1 MRITARGATAAT
13 AAALLLGVLAAPSLG
28 RQAPLLA
35 LWIRWFYASA
45 CHQRPDRSFLLYG
58 LPLAVCAR
66 CTGIYAGAI
75 WGSLLRLRAQTVLLL
90 CGVALAVNGVDV
102 ASEMTG
108 LHGNLPWLRFALGM
122 ALGAGCGTLLAGKL
136 QVPPLPLRVAQ
147 GPVGMTPKNRALR
160 RNTNT
165 V

>member
-1 MRITARGATAAT
+1 MRLTARGATGAT
-13 AAALLLGVLAAPSLG
+13 AAALLLGVFAAPSLG
-28 RQAPLLA
+28 RHAPLPA

-75 WGSLLRLRAQTVLLL
+75 WGSLLRLRAR
-90 CGVALAVNGVDV
+90 VALNACAAALALNCIDV
-102 ASEMTG
+102 VSEMAG
-108 LHGNLPWLRFALGM
+108 LHGNLPWLRLALGM
-122 ALGAGCGTLLAGKL
+122 ALGAGCGALLASKL